1 MKQEASYGAI
11 VLPKWMGDETFH
23 ASHRSNLLK
32 KDPEFYG
39 KFGWTEATDLD
50 YLWPGQ

>member
-1 MKQEASYGAI
+1 MKKEASYGAV
-11 VLPKWMGDETFH
+11 VLPEWMGDEGFH

-39 KFGWTEATDLD
+39 KYGWTEATDLD
-50 YLWPGQ
+50 YLWPVQ